1 MHPFIKLAQESI
13 ITYLATGQLLP
24 TPSPLP
30 PQLQPPGA
38 VFVTIYAADGQLR
51 GCRGTI
57 TPTELTLADA
67 IIKTAVASAID
78 DPRFPPMALPE
89 TAGMQLKIDLLSPM
103 EPVADIS
110 TLNEKIYGVLIQS
123 PSGRR
128 RGLLLPDIEAVQN
141 VPHQLQ
147 LVRRKAGMLPDEPAD
162 LFRFT
167 VTRFQADTPWEQ
179 A

>member
-13 ITYLATGQLLP
+13 ITYLATGQFLA

-30 PQLQPPGA
+30 PALQPPGA
-38 VFVTIYAADGQLR
+38 VFVTIYSAAGQLR

-57 TPTELTLADA
+57 TPTEPTLAEA
-67 IIKTAVASAID
+67 IIKTAVASAVD
-78 DPRFPPMALPE
+78 DPRFPPMTLAD

-103 EPVADIS
+103 EPVTDVA

-123 PSGRR
+123 GRR
-128 RGLLLPDIEAVQN
+128 RGLLLPDIDAVLN

-147 LVRRKAGMLPDEPAD
+147 LVRRKAGLGPNEPAE

>member
-13 ITYLATGQLLP
+13 INYLATGQLLAA
-24 TPSPLP
+24 PSPLP
-30 PQLQPPGA
+30 PQLQQPGA
-38 VFVTIYAADGQLR
+38 VFVTIYAAGGQLR

-57 TPTELTLADA
+57 VPTEPTLADA
-67 IIKTAVASAID
+67 IIKTAVASATD
-78 DPRFPPMALPE
+78 DPRFPPMTLAE
-89 TAGMQLKIDLLSPM
+89 TAAMQLKIDLLSPM
-103 EPVADIS
+103 EPVADVA

-123 PSGRR
+123 PSGQR
-128 RGLLLPDIEAVQN
+128 RGLLLPNIDAVDS

-147 LVRRKAGMLPDEPAD
+147 LVRRKAGMSPDEPSE

-179 A
+179 V

>member
-1 MHPFIKLAQESI
+1 MHPFIELAQESI
-13 ITYLATGQLLP
+13 IIYLATGQLLA

-30 PQLQPPGA
+30 PQLQQPGA
-38 VFVTIYAADGQLR
+38 VFVTISDANGQLR

-57 TPTELTLADA
+57 SPTEPTLAEA
-67 IIKTAVASAID
+67 IIKTAVASATD
-78 DPRFPPMALPE
+78 DPRFPPMTLSE
-89 TAGMQLKIDLLSPM
+89 TAGMQLKVDLLSPM
-103 EPVADIS
+103 EPVTDIS

-123 PSGRR
+123 QSGRR
-128 RGLLLPDIEAVQN
+128 RGLLLPDIDAVEN

-147 LVRRKAGMLPDEPAD
+147 LVRRKAGMSPDEPAE

-167 VTRFQADTPWEQ
+167 VTRFQADTPWEP